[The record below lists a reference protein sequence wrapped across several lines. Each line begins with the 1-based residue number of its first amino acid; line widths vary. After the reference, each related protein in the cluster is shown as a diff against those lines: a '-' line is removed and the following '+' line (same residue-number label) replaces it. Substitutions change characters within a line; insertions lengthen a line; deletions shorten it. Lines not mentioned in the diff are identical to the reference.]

1 MTAVSTVVE
10 TEAVEIPAGEGP
22 RIEPHRHPADR
33 LRAILDS
40 VTAADGSLPPL
51 NDELVRAL
59 KLPED
64 LPAPLGISEVAEITG
79 ITAHTLRY
87 YERIGLVDAGRD
99 AAGRRIYDRD
109 ALGRIAFVTWLRLS
123 GMPIASV
130 SRYLELVKAGP
141 HTQDERL
148 ALLLEQRAAIV
159 AQLRD
164 LQGALAVVDYKI
176 TTYGGSCGA

>member
-1 MTAVSTVVE
+1 MTAVSTAP
-10 TEAVEIPAGEGP
+10 EAFPGDV
-22 RIEPHRHPADR
+22 HVHPAAR

-40 VTAADGSLPPL
+40 VAAEDGSLPPL

-59 KLPED
+59 RLPDDLPET
-64 LPAPLGISEVAEITG
+64 LGIAEVAEITG

-87 YERIGLVDAGRD
+87 YERIGLVDTARD
-99 AAGRRIYDRD
+99 SSGRRIYDRD
-109 ALGRIAFVTWLRLS
+109 ALGRVAFVTWLRLS
-123 GMPIASV
+123 GMPIAAV
-130 SRYLELVKAGP
+130 SRYVELAKAGP

-148 ALLLEQRAAIV
+148 GLLLEQRAAIV

-176 TTYGGSCGA
+176 TTYGGLRPCEQ

>member
-1 MTAVSTVVE
+1 MTAVSTAP
-10 TEAVEIPAGEGP
+10 EAFPGDV
-22 RIEPHRHPADR
+22 HVHPAAR
-33 LRAILDS
+33 LRSILDS
-40 VTAADGSLPPL
+40 VAAEDGSLPPL
-51 NDELVRAL
+51 NDELIRAL
-59 KLPED
+59 RLPDDLPET
-64 LPAPLGISEVAEITG
+64 LGIAEVAEITG

-87 YERIGLVDAGRD
+87 YERIGLVDTGRD
-99 AAGRRIYDRD
+99 ASGRRVYDRD

-130 SRYLELVKAGP
+130 GRYIELAKAGP

-176 TTYGGSCGA
+176 TTYGGACGG